1 MSSEWG
7 GNGELLTHTFASRLV
22 MNGVPL
28 RVVKE
33 LLGHSDIKTTMVYSH
48 LAPDY
53 MKGIGEKL
61 RYRI

>member
-1 MSSEWG
+1 MRW
-7 GNGELLTHTFASRLV
+7 ELLTHTFASRLV

-33 LLGHSDIKTTMVYSH
+33 LLGHSNIKTTMAYSH
-48 LAPDY
+48 LVPDY
-53 MKGIGEKL
+53 MKGIEEKL